1 MLKETTAPAT
11 SIPHPIAALSQN
23 ELAHERVAI
32 MTLLANRR
40 RLGERFS
47 DSLEENYR
55 EFLVQRAIGLLKANK
70 WIALLFYLFLG
81 LLTYQQVRYV
91 STFASLEHD
100 LAIWAFI
107 YFGGAF
113 VFSAI
118 GV

>member
-11 SIPHPIAALSQN
+11 SIPHPVAALSQN

-47 DSLEENYR
+47 DELEENYR
-55 EFLVQRAIGLLKANK
+55 EFLVQRAISLMKTNK
-70 WIALLFYLFLG
+70 WIAILFYVFLG

-91 STFASLEHD
+91 STFASLHHD
-100 LAIWAFI
+100 LVILH
-107 YFGGAF
+107 
-113 VFSAI
+113 
-118 GV
+118 